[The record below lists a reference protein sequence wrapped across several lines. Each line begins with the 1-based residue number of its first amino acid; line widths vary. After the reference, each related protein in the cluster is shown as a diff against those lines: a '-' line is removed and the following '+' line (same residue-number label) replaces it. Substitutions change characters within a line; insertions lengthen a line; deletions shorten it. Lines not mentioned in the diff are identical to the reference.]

1 VLHELV
7 PPDPDEDVSL
17 AATTLDG
24 NLPAALDTPS
34 GVAEAP
40 DPRKPPD
47 LGHLYSG
54 GTTDGSPDDTLEPD
68 RDTRQPKIEN
78 YDDPFSPSTAP
89 FKRLR
94 AYDSVDEQYTLR
106 VARKAMTQVSIGGDV
121 ASTDEAFYGDLSV
134 ELLADDL
141 VRIPSVGPG
150 TRVIKLHVEPDSR
163 VSLLADGADN
173 WFLRGSEHKRVRVVL
188 QLAIPR
194 ATFGSDFRDVDW
206 SALGGLPPF
215 AHHEEAAGEVFR
227 AIGIDRS
234 MRPKEVVGKMVE
246 YFRAF
251 VPTNEPLRDGGDVY
265 KDVALSKKGVCR
277 HRAFAFM
284 VTALEIGVP
293 ARMVVNEAHA
303 WVEVF
308 DGDLWH
314 RIDLG
319 GAALDLDQE
328 LDPTKPQ
335 HKPPDDPY
343 AWPDNA
349 QNSSGQNLADH
360 EHAQPSADGTSD
372 PSDPSD
378 PNGSSVPP
386 DSSDPT
392 NPTPAD
398 PALPPSQVE
407 LEPTEKSIR
416 RGQNLRV
423 VGKVEAAQPCRNVRV
438 DVVLR
443 PEEGN
448 ARMIGSVST
457 DEAGAFDGIVVVP
470 RDVPTGDYS
479 VLVSTRGDQRCG
491 AGRSD

>member
-1 VLHELV
+1 MLSSPNVRRRWILVPLLILSFGVALPAGADGPVLHELV
-7 PPDPDEDVSL
+7 PPDPNEDVSL

-47 LGHLYSG
+47 LGHIYTG
-54 GTTDGSPDDTLEPD
+54 GTTDDSPDDTLEPD

-94 AYDSVDEQYTLR
+94 AYDSVDERYTLR
-106 VARKAMTQVSIGGDV
+106 VARKAMSQVPIGGEV
-121 ASTDEAFYGDLSV
+121 AATDEAFYGDMSV

-141 VRIPSVGPG
+141 VRVPSVGPG
-150 TRVIKLHVEPDSR
+150 TRVIKMHVEPDSK

-173 WFLRGSEHKRVRVVL
+173 WFLRGSEHKRVRVVM

-206 SALGGLPPF
+206 SQLGGLPAF
-215 AHHEEAAGEVFR
+215 AHHPAEAEAVF
-227 AIGIDRS
+227 AAVGINRG
-234 MRPKEVVGKMVE
+234 MRPKDVVGKMVE

-284 VTALEIGVP
+284 VTALEIGIP

-308 DGDLWH
+308 DGELWH

-319 GAALDLDQE
+319 GAALDLDQD
-328 LDPTKPQ
+328 LDPTRPQ

-343 AWPDNA
+343 AWPDNQA
-349 QNSSGQNLADH
+349 QDNSGQRLADR
-360 EHAQPSADGTSD
+360 EHQQPDNNGTSD
-372 PSDPSD
+372 PSDPSSD
-378 PNGSSVPP
+378 PNGSSVP
-386 DSSDPT
+386 DDTSDPS
-392 NPTPAD
+392 NPKPSDPSLPA
-398 PALPPSQVE
+398 STVE
-407 LEPTEKSIR
+407 LELVEKSVKR
-416 RGQNLRV
+416 
-423 VGKVEAAQPCRNVRV
+423 
-438 DVVLR
+438 
-443 PEEGN
+443 
-448 ARMIGSVST
+448 
-457 DEAGAFDGIVVVP
+457 
-470 RDVPTGDYS
+470 
-479 VLVSTRGDQRCG
+479 
-491 AGRSD
+491 